1 MAKIK
6 AKRGLEANIG
16 SVTLEDGEFAIT
28 TDTKK
33 LYVGIGGAKICL
45 GGASSL
51 GDMLKSI
58 YDTDND
64 GIVDAAENANM
75 SNLLGNAVYITNYN
89 TLVPSLVA
97 QGTITPIKAPSNANS
112 PWSNTTSGFLI
123 QSNDTDSFHILT
135 FRSGGDGWAYR
146 SYYQGTWSSWEI
158 WSTFSGDYND
168 LSNKPTL
175 NSLGAM
181 PKGPLTWNQL
191 KGV

>member
-6 AKRGLEANIG
+6 AKRGLEVNIG
-16 SVTLEDGEFAIT
+16 SITLDDGEFAIT

-33 LYVGIGGAKICL
+33 LYVGISGAKICL

-58 YDTDND
+58 YDTNNN
-64 GIVDAAENANM
+64 GIVDTAER
-75 SNLLGNAVYITNYN
+75 SNYLGNALNIDNYN
-89 TLVPSLVA
+89 TLVPNLAA
-97 QGTITPIKAPSNANS
+97 QGTITPIKASSTANS

-123 QSNDTDSFHILT
+123 QSNDSDSFHILI

-146 SYYQGTWSSWEI
+146 SYYQGVWASWKV
-158 WSTFSGDYND
+158 WSTFSGNYND
-168 LSNKPTL
+168 LTNKPTVA
-175 NSLGAM
+175 SLGAM
-181 PKGPLTWNQL
+181 PKGPVTWNNL